1 MAALTASREVD
12 HFVDQELR
20 SFKVAAS
27 KKVFKGSF
35 VGLDSNG
42 YAQPLVAGDKF
53 LGLAFETQD
62 NSSGADGDLSV
73 RVFTTGDFV
82 LTVTGVTQAKVGDA
96 VFASDD
102 GTATLTGATNS
113 FIGHVE
119 DFSSSGSA
127 IVRLATQ
134 PDPAATIA
142 DPTGGAT
149 VDAEARTAID
159 SILVVLENNGLT
171 KSA

>member
-1 MAALTASREVD
+1 MNLALSYYE
-12 HFVDQELR
+12 EI
-20 SFKVAAS
+20 
-27 KKVFKGSF
+27 
-35 VGLDSNG
+35 
-42 YAQPLVAGDKF
+42 
-53 LGLAFETQD
+53 D
-62 NSSGADGDLSV
+62 NSAGADGDLSV
-73 RVFTTGDFV
+73 RLYTVSDFV

-102 GTATLTGATNS
+102 GTATLTGVSNS

-119 DFSSSGSA
+119 DFSGSGSA

-134 PDPAATIA
+134 ADPAATIA
-142 DPTGGAT
+142 DPTGGGT

-159 SILVVLENNGLT
+159 SILLVLENAGLT

>member
-1 MAALTASREVD
+1 MALTKSVEVD

-20 SFKVAAS
+20 SFKVAAG

-35 VGLDSNG
+35 VGLDPTG
-42 YAQPLVAGDKF
+42 GFARPLVAGDKF
-53 LGLAFETQD
+53 PGLAFEEID
-62 NSSGADGDLSV
+62 NSGCADGHLSV
-73 RVFTTGDFV
+73 RCYTVGDFV

-102 GTATLTGATNS
+102 GTVTLTGATES

-119 DFSSSGSA
+119 DFSGSGSA
-127 IVRLATQ
+127 IVRINTRR
-134 PDPAATIA
+134 DPAAHIA

-149 VDAEARTAID
+149 QDAEARTAID
-159 SILVVLENNGLT
+159 SMPVVLENAGLT
-171 KSA
+171 KPA

>member
-20 SFKVAAS
+20 SFKVAAA
-27 KKVFKGSF
+27 KKIFKGSF

-42 YAQPLVAGDKF
+42 FAQPLIAGNSF
-53 LGLAFETQD
+53 AGLSFEEVD
-62 NSSGADGDLSV
+62 NAVGADGDKSV
-73 RVFTTGDFV
+73 RLYTVGDFV

-96 VFASDD
+96 VFAADD
-102 GTATLTGATNS
+102 GTATLTGASNS

-119 DFSSSGSA
+119 DFSGSGSA

-159 SILVVLENNGLT
+159 SILLVLENNGLT